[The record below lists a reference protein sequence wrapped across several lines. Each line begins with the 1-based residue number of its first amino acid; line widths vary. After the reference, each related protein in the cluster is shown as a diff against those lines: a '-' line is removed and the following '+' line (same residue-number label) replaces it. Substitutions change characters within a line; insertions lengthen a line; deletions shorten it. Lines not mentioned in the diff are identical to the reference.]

1 MKRCKKPERKHLSTT
16 IDRALYER
24 LIPVIEKDWGGPFS
38 SWLDYV
44 ATCYLQES
52 CGDCPYAEEEGQKKA
67 EGIGK
72 ILDEKTKTK

>member
-38 SWLDYV
+38 SWLDHV

-52 CGDCPYAEEEGQKKA
+52 CDDCSYAEEEGQKKA